1 MFDPVLLGIAPS
13 IPSCK
18 NLCHCRGI
26 MPSAVPSLALL
37 VRTPIPITR
46 NAGMSARVMKVS
58 LRSFVVGRSSLVVG
72 RWSLAED
79 RCCAVP
85 GLGENPKETWR
96 LVPSLPICA
105 CFAVKPPW
113 PTTNDQRPTTND
125 GSLDFHHFFFLR
137 LAHVFHLLDF

>member
-46 NAGMSARVMKVS
+46 NAGMSARVMEVS
-58 LRSFVVGRSSLVVG
+58 FRLSFVRANVVGRSYAPLVVR
-72 RWSLAED
+72 RWSLAKGFQ
-79 RCCAVP
+79 VL
-85 GLGENPKETWR
+85 LGVLR
-96 LVPSLPICA
+96 ASLAI
-105 CFAVKPPW
+105 FATKGFE
-113 PTTNDQRPTTND
+113 R
-125 GSLDFHHFFFLR
+125 S
-137 LAHVFHLLDF
+137 